1 MITDDLDAGACN
13 LMVIDGHCH
22 FSDRLSERLS
32 ERLSD
37 HLSDRLSD
45 RLSDCLSEREQVRAE
60 SAMLHE
66 LLMEDAIASAPKCLQ
81 PPLGARHR
89 ASPFASTREM
99 LETARELKRCSAQR
113 AETLWR
119 CLMERDA
126 SGLTKLV
133 AELEP
138 HDLAVAARWRRRD
151 PLTFRSINAD
161 ESTPPYGETLLHC
174 AAYHGEEPL
183 LTKLLE
189 AGALVSCVGMLSDC
203 TPLHAAAAGGH
214 AAVCQR
220 LLDAGAWP

>member
-13 LMVIDGHCH
+13 LMAIHH
-22 FSDRLSERLS
+22 LS

-220 LLDAGAWP
+220 LLDAGAWPLMITDDL

>member
-1 MITDDLDAGACN
+1 
-13 LMVIDGHCH
+13 
-22 FSDRLSERLS
+22 
-32 ERLSD
+32 
-37 HLSDRLSD
+37 
-45 RLSDCLSEREQVRAE
+45 
-60 SAMLHE
+60 MLHE
-66 LLMEDAIASAPKCLQ
+66 LLIEDAIASAPKCLQ

-99 LETARELKRCSAQR
+99 LETARELKKCSAQR
-113 AETLWR
+113 AEALWR
-119 CLMERDA
+119 FLMERDA

-151 PLTFRSINAD
+151 PLTFRSISAD

-174 AAYHGEEPL
+174 AAYHGEETL

-220 LLDAGAWP
+220 LLDAGAWLHVLAWPLMITECH